1 MQCAMTFVKLCTFLY
16 KNQAV
21 HKWIYFT
28 YNFLNE
34 FYNKFTFI
42 SLALLFSA
50 VFCITVFFLLLTL
63 FVKPDKFP
71 RLWHKIATTML
82 HQWRLRKPLYDD
94 YSSSSRQQHHTPT
107 DIIISSGKVEEKDTD
122 DNLTILLDHAMWFK
136 IVWSEKYT

>member
-1 MQCAMTFVKLCTFLY
+1 MWSLANQCIGVSMQCAMTFVKLCTSLY

-28 YNFLNE
+28 HNFLNE

-94 YSSSSRQQHHTPT
+94 YSSSRQQQQAAASYTNRHN
-107 DIIISSGKVEEKDTD
+107 
-122 DNLTILLDHAMWFK
+122 NLLRKSWRK
-136 IVWSEKYT
+136 RYRR